1 MNTLL
6 LQRIF
11 LLKNNIKVTQFPQE
25 MLSKRYLNL
34 HLKNYFHRS
43 KKLGLNSLLAFL
55 YFSIK
60 FLNFPNYEVNSQLF
74 ELLNLF
80 SRNHRN
86 EKDKI

>member
-1 MNTLL
+1 M
-6 LQRIF
+6 
-11 LLKNNIKVTQFPQE
+11 
-25 MLSKRYLNL
+25 SKQ
-34 HLKNYFHRS
+34 
-43 KKLGLNSLLAFL
+43 LGLNSLLAFL

-80 SRNHRN
+80 SRNHQN